1 MITLARV
8 VAKKLSSP
16 KEKEQRVVLLG
27 LDRGGKTRLFE
38 WTQATLFHRPVRSDD
53 DDDNGSGG
61 GADGGAGTPPMG
73 PRYTAT
79 LGASVG
85 RGTYARHKLSVT
97 DLGGL
102 PKKRPAWADY
112 YADTNALFW
121 AVNIAEDAQ
130 RARLDESAA
139 LLAQVLAS
147 ELLEACPVCVVVACA
162 GANSDAQD
170 AHIDQA
176 QARFADLVAK
186 ERARRD
192 IAVVFVD
199 VADTSAHTA
208 ATRYTEVYDWLAG
221 LLRAHGE
228 HIARREKL
236 IPELVQRALFM

>member
-8 VAKKLSSP
+8 IAKTLSSP

-38 WTQATLFHRPVRSDD
+38 WTQATLFHRPVRRDD
-53 DDDNGSGG
+53 EDGG
-61 GADGGAGTPPMG
+61 EPGAGTGTPPTG
-73 PRYTAT
+73 PRYVPTQ
-79 LGASVG
+79 GASVG
-85 RGTYARHKLSVT
+85 RGTYARHQLSVT

-121 AVNIAEDAQ
+121 AVDIADDAQ

-170 AHIDQA
+170 AHIAQA

-199 VADTSAHTA
+199 VADPSARAA

-228 HIARREKL
+228 HITRREKL

>member
-8 VAKKLSSP
+8 VAKTLSAP

-38 WTQATLFHRPVRSDD
+38 WTQATLFHRAVRSDD
-53 DDDNGSGG
+53 DDDGDSGG
-61 GADGGAGTPPMG
+61 AGAGTPPTG

-112 YADTNALFW
+112 YADTNALVW

-170 AHIDQA
+170 AHIEHA

-199 VADTSAHTA
+199 VADTSARAA
-208 ATRYTEVYDWLAG
+208 ATRYTEVFDWLAG

-228 HIARREKL
+228 HIARRERL